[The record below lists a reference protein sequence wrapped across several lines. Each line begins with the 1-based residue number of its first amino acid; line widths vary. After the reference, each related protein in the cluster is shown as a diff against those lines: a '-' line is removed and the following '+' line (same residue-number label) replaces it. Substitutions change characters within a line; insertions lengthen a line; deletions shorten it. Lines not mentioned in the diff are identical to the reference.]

1 MTSLRQVADG
11 VHRYADGLVNWYL
24 IVEGDQ
30 LLLVDSGWPSSW
42 SRIQAAVESLGY
54 SQAELRAVLLTHGHA
69 DHLGAAE
76 AARREAG
83 ASVHVRAE
91 DEARVRG
98 KLRGGS
104 SFALVPKLLPRLWQ
118 PSALGFVLH
127 AARHGFMTPRWVTE
141 VETFHVD
148 GPLDLPGRP
157 QPVATPGHTEGHT
170 SYLLADRGV
179 LLSGDALV
187 TLDPLSRARD
197 PRLMP
202 DAVNTDP
209 RAARASLDALEP
221 LAADLLLP
229 GHGEPWSG
237 SPAQAVQ
244 RARDAD
250 RAA

>member
-1 MTSLRQVADG
+1 MASLEKVADG
-11 VHRYADGLVNWYL
+11 VHRFADGLVNWYL

-30 LLLVDSGWPSSW
+30 LMLVDSGWPSSW

-76 AARREAG
+76 AARQKTG
-83 ASVHVRAE
+83 ARVLVRAE

-98 KLRGGS
+98 QLRGGS
-104 SFALVPKLLPRLWQ
+104 SFALVPKLVPRLWK

-127 AARHGFMTPRWVTE
+127 AARHGFMTPRWVAE

-148 GPLDLPGRP
+148 GQLDLPGRP

-170 SYLLADRGV
+170 AYLFADRGV

-187 TLDPLSRARD
+187 TLDPLSRD
-197 PRLMP
+197 QGPRLMP
-202 DAVNTDP
+202 DAVNSDP
-209 RAARASLDALEP
+209 RAARASLAALET
-221 LAADLLLP
+221 LAAGLLLP
-229 GHGEPWSG
+229 GHGKPWRG
-237 SPAQAVQ
+237 SPADAV
-244 RARDAD
+244 RHARDAD